1 MIRKLILLLLTVGCA
16 SNSVKDQNIKDL
28 DNVTNKDFVKE
39 TISRYQSS
47 DDSFKVKPGKK
58 FVLSDEAILDNN
70 QIEDEIDGDKPKINP
85 IDQILVNC
93 LNKNYKKAFE
103 IVEINTDKYKTH
115 PSYWN
120 QVGTC
125 FLLKKEYRKAI
136 LYFNK
141 SLEFKPNY
149 SPALNN
155 IGVMYRRMGDDQ
167 KAEVAFDSA
176 TKSSPYAKTPR
187 FNLAQIYL
195 EYGLSGNA
203 RTHLNVLVKAG
214 GDSTVYNS
222 MAVSYL
228 MEDNLVSAGS
238 YFSKIKIDDFEK
250 PEFGINYVSY
260 LIRIKKLEKAKDI
273 LGDIEIDKKSKYFR
287 TYSKLLKEVRK

>member
-1 MIRKLILLLLTVGCA
+1 
-16 SNSVKDQNIKDL
+16 
-28 DNVTNKDFVKE
+28 
-39 TISRYQSS
+39 
-47 DDSFKVKPGKK
+47 
-58 FVLSDEAILDNN
+58 
-70 QIEDEIDGDKPKINP
+70 
-85 IDQILVNC
+85 
-93 LNKNYKKAFE
+93 
-103 IVEINTDKYKTH
+103 
-115 PSYWN
+115 
-120 QVGTC
+120 
-125 FLLKKEYRKAI
+125 LLKKEYRKAI

-155 IGVMYRRMGDDQ
+155 IGVMYREMGDDQ

-222 MAVSYL
+222 MAISYL
-228 MEDNLVSAGS
+228 MENNLKLAGK
-238 YFSKIKIDDFEK
+238 YFSKVNHDDLEK
-250 PEFGINYVSY
+250 PEFGINYALY
-260 LIRIKKLEKAKDI
+260 LIRIKQLEKAEDVI
-273 LGDIEIDKKSKYFR
+273 SDIEIDNKSKYFR
-287 TYSKLLKEVRK
+287 AYTKLQKEVR